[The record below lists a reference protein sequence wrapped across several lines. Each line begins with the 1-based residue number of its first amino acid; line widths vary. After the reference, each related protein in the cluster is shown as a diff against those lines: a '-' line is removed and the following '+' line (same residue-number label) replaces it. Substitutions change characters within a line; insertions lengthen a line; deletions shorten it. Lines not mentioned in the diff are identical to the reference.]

1 MNLSEISIRALFCV
15 CMSIL
20 LLLFGMWFL
29 QLGVREYPQVDPPIV
44 TVTTIYTGANAEI
57 IQAQVTEPL
66 EQSINGIEGIRTV
79 SSVSSEQSSIITV
92 EFNLGVDL
100 DNAANDVR
108 DRVSKTIKVLP
119 KDLDPPIVEK

>member
-1 MNLSEISIRALFCV
+1 
-15 CMSIL
+15 MSIL